1 MRAEATTKLSELRS
15 AIDDL
20 NEQMNLATDGFDLP
34 EIDVPQPEIDA
45 DIPRQSLVAFGD
57 NWITATRALKARKS
71 YGNGNGNR
79 NS

>member
-1 MRAEATTKLSELRS
+1 M
-15 AIDDL
+15 
-20 NEQMNLATDGFDLP
+20 
-34 EIDVPQPEIDA
+34 PQPEIDA